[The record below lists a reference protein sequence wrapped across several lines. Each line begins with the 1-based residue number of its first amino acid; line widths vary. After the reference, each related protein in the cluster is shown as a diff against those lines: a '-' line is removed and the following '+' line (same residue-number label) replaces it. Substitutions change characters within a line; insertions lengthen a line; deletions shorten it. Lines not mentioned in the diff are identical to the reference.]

1 MVELEPHPS
10 RHPFDVA
17 DSDQSGASSCTVTVV
32 IRDVTVCAA
41 IDREV
46 SKEVLSTVSCFVSLF
61 WTATVMPR
69 TKYRSLRRKK
79 RQPPTRVKDSG
90 AERHEGAAVDDQ
102 VGASP
107 PISSPSTT
115 VPTSLAPGS
124 AAITATASQPPTA
137 SQKKLCKSS
146 SFNGSKSPESELET
160 YDMYEGVGSRI
171 LEVSGIQSALQE
183 LCCKKCGDGPVL
195 FKEDIFSKHGLCT
208 HPYFFCEKC
217 SVKIPIPFKK
227 MSDKRT
233 YTINRQSVLACKC
246 GGDTLA
252 NLQVFCAMLDLPQ
265 PVSKECVH

>member
-1 MVELEPHPS
+1 
-10 RHPFDVA
+10 
-17 DSDQSGASSCTVTVV
+17 
-32 IRDVTVCAA
+32 
-41 IDREV
+41 
-46 SKEVLSTVSCFVSLF
+46 
-61 WTATVMPR
+61 MPR
-69 TKYRSLRRKK
+69 TKYRSLCRKK
-79 RQPPTRVKDSG
+79 RQPPIRVRDSG

-107 PISSPSTT
+107 PISSPSTI

-171 LEVSGIQSALQE
+171 LEVSGIQIALQE

-195 FKEDIFSKHGLCT
+195 FKEDTFSKYGLCP

-233 YTINRQSVLACKC
+233 
-246 GGDTLA
+246 
-252 NLQVFCAMLDLPQ
+252 
-265 PVSKECVH
+265 

>member
-1 MVELEPHPS
+1 MLLILT
-10 RHPFDVA
+10 
-17 DSDQSGASSCTVTVV
+17 GANSCTVTVV
-32 IRDVTVCAA
+32 LRDVTVCAA

-46 SKEVLSTVSCFVSLF
+46 SKEVLSTMSCFVSLF

-79 RQPPTRVKDSG
+79 RQPPTRVRDSG

-160 YDMYEGVGSRI
+160 YDMQIDGCTNKFS
-171 LEVSGIQSALQE
+171 SE
-183 LCCKKCGDGPVL
+183 LL
-195 FKEDIFSKHGLCT
+195 
-208 HPYFFCEKC
+208 
-217 SVKIPIPFKK
+217 
-227 MSDKRT
+227 R
-233 YTINRQSVLACKC
+233 
-246 GGDTLA
+246 
-252 NLQVFCAMLDLPQ
+252 
-265 PVSKECVH
+265 